1 MKIIILGAGQVGR
14 TAAYHLSREEANDV
28 TVIDLNE
35 EILRDLQDRLD
46 IRTVNGNAS
55 SPRILEAAGI
65 ASTDI
70 LVALTNSDEVNML
83 ACQIAWTLYRTP
95 KKIARVRSADYTE
108 RDKLFGENAVA
119 VDVWISP
126 EQLVTEYVARLI
138 RYPGALQVLDFA
150 DGRVRLVGIRAL
162 QGGPLVGQAL
172 KTLREHIPSADARVA
187 AIYRAGKSIKP
198 EGTTV
203 IEDGDEV
210 FFLAARENI
219 RVVMKEMRREERP
232 ARRVVIAGGG
242 NIGFRLASELEDKNQ
257 VKLIERDS
265 KRRARRVSEQL
276 NRTIVLH
283 GDAADE
289 ELLLEEN
296 IDSTDVFA
304 ALTNSEEANILS
316 AMLAKRLGAHKV
328 MALIN
333 KPSYAELIESG
344 SIDVAIS
351 PQTVTIGSLLAHV
364 RRGDVV
370 RVHSLR
376 RGAAEALEVVVHGDA
391 DSSKVIGRR
400 IEDIALPE
408 GTTLGAVVRGDDV
421 IIAHHDTTV
430 QPDDH
435 LILFLTD
442 RRHIDAVEKLFQGSA
457 SFLVKD
463 ILLPVAH
470 VFAMVMMVFAVTM
483 LAPLIMAVWELDPA
497 LWAFVTSAVATFVLG
512 ALLWLATRRFK
523 RELKTRDGLMLVALT
538 WVALPAVAGFPLWN
552 YLPINFT
559 DAYFEAASGLTTTG
573 RDGAVRPRIPA
584 ALDQLMAPS
593 AQLAWAAWASSCW
606 PWPFCPCWVSAA
618 CRSTVPR
625 CQVPM
630 KDSKLTPRIGQTAKL
645 LWAVYAGLT
654 AACVVCLKL
663 AGMNWFDAVCHGFSA
678 LALGGFSTYD
688 ASIGHFNSLP
698 IEMVL
703 TVFQILA
710 ALNFAT
716 HFLAWSQRGVLAY
729 FRDAEAK
736 AVLGV
741 LFASCIGIAL
751 FLYLQGQ
758 LRRIFPPRCRHTT
771 FNLVSIATDSGLHT
785 QDYSRWPIFAPMWM
799 MFLSCIVAS
808 SGSTGGGIKMIR
820 TLVLAKQAHREL
832 NMLVHPNMVRP
843 LKVGGTVI
851 ANRVVFAVL
860 AFVFLY
866 FMSIVTLIFV
876 QLASGLDF
884 LTSLSSIIAC
894 INNAGPGSGIGGAG

>member
-1 MKIIILGAGQVGR
+1 VKIIILGAGQVGR

-28 TVIDLNE
+28 TVIDQNE

-55 SPRILEAAGI
+55 SPKILEAAGI

-108 RDKLFGENAVA
+108 REGLFGENGVA

-126 EQLVTEYVARLI
+126 EQLVTEYIARLI

-162 QGGPLVGQAL
+162 QGGPLVGQEL
-172 KTLREHIPSADARVA
+172 RTLREHIPSADARVA
-187 AIYRAGKSIKP
+187 AIYRAGKSVKP

-203 IEDGDEV
+203 VEHGDEV

-219 RVVMKEMRREERP
+219 RTVMKELRRVEKP

-242 NIGFRLASELEDKNQ
+242 NVGFRLASELEDKNQ

-265 KRRARRVSEQL
+265 KRARRVSEQL
-276 NRTIVLH
+276 KSTTVLL

-296 IDSTDVFA
+296 IDSVDVFA

-351 PQTVTIGSLLAHV
+351 PQTITIGSLLAHV

-400 IEDIALPE
+400 IEDIQLPE
-408 GTTLGAVVRGDDV
+408 GTTLGAVVRGEDV

-442 RRHIDAVEKLFQGSA
+442 RRHIEAVEKLFQGSA
-457 SFLVKD
+457 SFL
-463 ILLPVAH
+463 
-470 VFAMVMMVFAVTM
+470 
-483 LAPLIMAVWELDPA
+483 
-497 LWAFVTSAVATFVLG
+497 
-512 ALLWLATRRFK
+512 
-523 RELKTRDGLMLVALT
+523 
-538 WVALPAVAGFPLWN
+538 
-552 YLPINFT
+552 
-559 DAYFEAASGLTTTG
+559 
-573 RDGAVRPRIPA
+573 
-584 ALDQLMAPS
+584 
-593 AQLAWAAWASSCW
+593 
-606 PWPFCPCWVSAA
+606 
-618 CRSTVPR
+618 
-625 CQVPM
+625 
-630 KDSKLTPRIGQTAKL
+630 
-645 LWAVYAGLT
+645 
-654 AACVVCLKL
+654 
-663 AGMNWFDAVCHGFSA
+663 
-678 LALGGFSTYD
+678 
-688 ASIGHFNSLP
+688 
-698 IEMVL
+698 
-703 TVFQILA
+703 
-710 ALNFAT
+710 
-716 HFLAWSQRGVLAY
+716 
-729 FRDAEAK
+729 
-736 AVLGV
+736 
-741 LFASCIGIAL
+741 
-751 FLYLQGQ
+751 
-758 LRRIFPPRCRHTT
+758 
-771 FNLVSIATDSGLHT
+771 
-785 QDYSRWPIFAPMWM
+785 
-799 MFLSCIVAS
+799 
-808 SGSTGGGIKMIR
+808 
-820 TLVLAKQAHREL
+820 
-832 NMLVHPNMVRP
+832 
-843 LKVGGTVI
+843 
-851 ANRVVFAVL
+851 
-860 AFVFLY
+860 
-866 FMSIVTLIFV
+866 
-876 QLASGLDF
+876 
-884 LTSLSSIIAC
+884 
-894 INNAGPGSGIGGAG
+894 

>member
-28 TVIDLNE
+28 TVIDQNE

-55 SPRILEAAGI
+55 SPKILEAAGI

-83 ACQIAWTLYRTP
+83 ACQIAWTVYRTP

-108 RDKLFGENAVA
+108 REGLFGENGVA

-126 EQLVTEYVARLI
+126 EQLVTEYIARLI

-162 QGGPLVGQAL
+162 QGGPLVGQEL
-172 KTLREHIPSADARVA
+172 RTLREHIPSADARVA
-187 AIYRAGKSIKP
+187 AIYRAGKSVKP

-203 IEDGDEV
+203 VEHGDEV

-219 RVVMKEMRREERP
+219 RTVMKELRREEAP

-242 NIGFRLASELEDKNQ
+242 NVGFRLASELEDKNQ

-265 KRRARRVSEQL
+265 KRARRVSEQL
-276 NRTIVLH
+276 KSTTVLL

-296 IDSTDVFA
+296 IDSVDVFA

-351 PQTVTIGSLLAHV
+351 PQTITIGSLLAHV

-400 IEDIALPE
+400 IEDIQLPE
-408 GTTLGAVVRGDDV
+408 GTTLGAVVRGEDV

-442 RRHIDAVEKLFQGSA
+442 RRHIEAVEKLFQGSA
-457 SFLVKD
+457 SFL
-463 ILLPVAH
+463 
-470 VFAMVMMVFAVTM
+470 
-483 LAPLIMAVWELDPA
+483 
-497 LWAFVTSAVATFVLG
+497 
-512 ALLWLATRRFK
+512 
-523 RELKTRDGLMLVALT
+523 
-538 WVALPAVAGFPLWN
+538 
-552 YLPINFT
+552 
-559 DAYFEAASGLTTTG
+559 
-573 RDGAVRPRIPA
+573 
-584 ALDQLMAPS
+584 
-593 AQLAWAAWASSCW
+593 
-606 PWPFCPCWVSAA
+606 
-618 CRSTVPR
+618 
-625 CQVPM
+625 
-630 KDSKLTPRIGQTAKL
+630 
-645 LWAVYAGLT
+645 
-654 AACVVCLKL
+654 
-663 AGMNWFDAVCHGFSA
+663 
-678 LALGGFSTYD
+678 
-688 ASIGHFNSLP
+688 
-698 IEMVL
+698 
-703 TVFQILA
+703 
-710 ALNFAT
+710 
-716 HFLAWSQRGVLAY
+716 
-729 FRDAEAK
+729 
-736 AVLGV
+736 
-741 LFASCIGIAL
+741 
-751 FLYLQGQ
+751 
-758 LRRIFPPRCRHTT
+758 
-771 FNLVSIATDSGLHT
+771 
-785 QDYSRWPIFAPMWM
+785 
-799 MFLSCIVAS
+799 
-808 SGSTGGGIKMIR
+808 
-820 TLVLAKQAHREL
+820 
-832 NMLVHPNMVRP
+832 
-843 LKVGGTVI
+843 
-851 ANRVVFAVL
+851 
-860 AFVFLY
+860 
-866 FMSIVTLIFV
+866 
-876 QLASGLDF
+876 
-884 LTSLSSIIAC
+884 
-894 INNAGPGSGIGGAG
+894 

>member
-14 TAAYHLSREEANDV
+14 TAAYHLSREEGNDV
-28 TVIDLNE
+28 TVVDTNE

-46 IRTVNGNAS
+46 IRTVSGNAS

-95 KKIARVRSADYTE
+95 KKIARVRSAGYTD
-108 RDKLFGENAVA
+108 RDKLFGENGVA
-119 VDVWISP
+119 VDVCISP

-172 KTLREHIPSADARVA
+172 RTLREHIPAADARVA

-198 EGTTV
+198 EGETV

-210 FFLAARENI
+210 FFLAARDHI
-219 RVVMKEMRREERP
+219 RVVMKEMRREEAP

-242 NIGFRLASELEDKNQ
+242 NIGFRLASELEGKNQ
-257 VKLIERDS
+257 VKLIERDQ
-265 KRRARRVSEQL
+265 RRARRVSEQL

-391 DSSKVIGRR
+391 DSSRVIGRK

-408 GTTLGAVVRGDDV
+408 GTTLGAVVRGEEV

-442 RRHIDAVEKLFQGSA
+442 RRHINAVEKLFQGSA
-457 SFLVKD
+457 SFL
-463 ILLPVAH
+463 
-470 VFAMVMMVFAVTM
+470 
-483 LAPLIMAVWELDPA
+483 
-497 LWAFVTSAVATFVLG
+497 
-512 ALLWLATRRFK
+512 
-523 RELKTRDGLMLVALT
+523 
-538 WVALPAVAGFPLWN
+538 
-552 YLPINFT
+552 
-559 DAYFEAASGLTTTG
+559 
-573 RDGAVRPRIPA
+573 
-584 ALDQLMAPS
+584 
-593 AQLAWAAWASSCW
+593 
-606 PWPFCPCWVSAA
+606 
-618 CRSTVPR
+618 
-625 CQVPM
+625 
-630 KDSKLTPRIGQTAKL
+630 
-645 LWAVYAGLT
+645 
-654 AACVVCLKL
+654 
-663 AGMNWFDAVCHGFSA
+663 
-678 LALGGFSTYD
+678 
-688 ASIGHFNSLP
+688 
-698 IEMVL
+698 
-703 TVFQILA
+703 
-710 ALNFAT
+710 
-716 HFLAWSQRGVLAY
+716 
-729 FRDAEAK
+729 
-736 AVLGV
+736 
-741 LFASCIGIAL
+741 
-751 FLYLQGQ
+751 
-758 LRRIFPPRCRHTT
+758 
-771 FNLVSIATDSGLHT
+771 
-785 QDYSRWPIFAPMWM
+785 
-799 MFLSCIVAS
+799 
-808 SGSTGGGIKMIR
+808 
-820 TLVLAKQAHREL
+820 
-832 NMLVHPNMVRP
+832 
-843 LKVGGTVI
+843 
-851 ANRVVFAVL
+851 
-860 AFVFLY
+860 
-866 FMSIVTLIFV
+866 
-876 QLASGLDF
+876 
-884 LTSLSSIIAC
+884 
-894 INNAGPGSGIGGAG
+894 